1 MLLKFMS
8 ENLEGCTLWCLSSLS
23 TGQTFHHRKLRLQVL
38 VVILLMEDVLL
49 FLLFTL
55 FFNETGTFFCCLNIF
70 YNAALYL
77 RGRTDSGLS
86 LK

>member
-8 ENLEGCTLWCLSSLS
+8 ENLEGCALWCLTSLS

-38 VVILLMEDVLL
+38 VAILLTEGVLL

-55 FFNETGTFFCCLNIF
+55 FFNETDTLF
-70 YNAALYL
+70 
-77 RGRTDSGLS
+77 
-86 LK
+86 